1 MPVVIVA
8 IMSLVFLGYGIMVLS
23 VIDTLSRPLLFRI
36 VAIVAILALMG
47 ALLAVLIQRLKEIKE
62 EDEDDISKY

>member
-8 IMSLVFLGYGIMVLS
+8 IMLLVFLGYGILALS
-23 VIDTLSRPLLFRI
+23 AINTFSRPLLFRI
-36 VAIVAILALMG
+36 IAIAAILAIMG
-47 ALLAVLIQRLKEIKE
+47 ALVAVLIQRLKEIKE